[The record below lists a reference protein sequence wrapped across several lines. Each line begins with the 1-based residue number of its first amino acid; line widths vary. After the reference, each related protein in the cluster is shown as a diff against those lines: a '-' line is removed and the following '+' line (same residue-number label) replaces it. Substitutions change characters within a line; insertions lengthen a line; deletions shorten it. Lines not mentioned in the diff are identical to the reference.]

1 MEKRETYLSH
11 ILNFKKEYYGINK
24 AIERVICNISNVG
37 LGFIFVVSF
46 IVAFINISD
55 QKLMDSIIEAIK
67 INDSNIADILVSC
80 FLGFYFLLV
89 FSLSTM
95 PLKDKIDKYYVNRRS
110 EVEWNLLVKSKLIE
124 SNLIKFVDIK
134 DGINSLLL
142 YKLLPIYYKDSFLL
156 YKTHFES
163 MNIKDLKNSELILYK
178 ALMNLN
184 PELEFKYKN
193 ECNEFILVEKLE

>member
-1 MEKRETYLSH
+1 
-11 ILNFKKEYYGINK
+11 
-24 AIERVICNISNVG
+24 
-37 LGFIFVVSF
+37 
-46 IVAFINISD
+46 
-55 QKLMDSIIEAIK
+55 MDLIIEAIK

-95 PLKDKIDKYYVNRRS
+95 SLEDKIDRYYVNRRS
-110 EVEWNLLVKSKLIE
+110 DVEWNLLVKSKLIE

-156 YKTHFES
+156 YKKHFES
-163 MNIKDLKNSELILYK
+163 MNIKDLKKSELILYK
-178 ALMNLN
+178 VLMNLN

-193 ECNEFILVEKLE
+193 ECNELILAEKLE

>member
-37 LGFIFVVSF
+37 LRFIFVVSF

-95 PLKDKIDKYYVNRRS
+95 PLEDKIDKYSVNRRS
-110 EVEWNLLVKSKLIE
+110 DVEWNLLVKSKLIK
-124 SNLIKFVDIK
+124 SNLIQFINIEN
-134 DGINSLLL
+134 GINSLLL
-142 YKLLPIYYKDSFLL
+142 FKLLSLYYKDSFLI

-163 MNIKDLKNSELILYK
+163 MDIKDLKKSELILYK
-178 ALMNLN
+178 VLMNFN

-193 ECNEFILVEKLE
+193 ECNEFILAEKLE

>member
-11 ILNFKKEYYGINK
+11 ILNFKKEYYGIK
-24 AIERVICNISNVG
+24 AIEIVICNISNVA
-37 LGFIFVVSF
+37 LGFIFVASF
-46 IVAFINISD
+46 IVAFININD
-55 QKLMDSIIEAIK
+55 QKLMDLIIEAIK
-67 INDSNIADILVSC
+67 INDSNIANILVSC

-95 PLKDKIDKYYVNRRS
+95 PLEDKIDKYYVNRRS
-110 EVEWNLLVKSKLIE
+110 DVEWNLLVKSKLIE

-163 MNIKDLKNSELILYK
+163 IDIKDLKKSELILYK
-178 ALMNLN
+178 VLMNLN

-193 ECNEFILVEKLE
+193 ECNEFILAEKLE

>member
-55 QKLMDSIIEAIK
+55 QKLMDLIIEAIK
-67 INDSNIADILVSC
+67 INDSNIANILVSC

-89 FSLSTM
+89 FSLSTI
-95 PLKDKIDKYYVNRRS
+95 PLEDKIDKYYVNRRS
-110 EVEWNLLVKSKLIE
+110 DVEWNLLVKSKLIE

-142 YKLLPIYYKDSFLL
+142 YKINGFIQ
-156 YKTHFES
+156 
-163 MNIKDLKNSELILYK
+163 IKDLKI
-178 ALMNLN
+178 
-184 PELEFKYKN
+184 
-193 ECNEFILVEKLE
+193 